1 MSSYASARKYAAT
14 PRKRKETM
22 ESDISSHPLRTK
34 AEAASPEMPCP
45 PHGPIL
51 IKAVEKSAYSASCLA
66 CGLEGPKREDGWDA
80 KLAFDE
86 AFGAISQ

>member
-1 MSSYASARKYAAT
+1 VSIYASARKYSDT

-22 ESDISSHPLRTK
+22 ESDVSTHPLRSK
-34 AEAASPEMPCP
+34 AEVGRPEMSCP

-51 IKAVEKSAYSASCLA
+51 IKAVEKRAYSASCLS
-66 CGLEGPKREDGWDA
+66 CGLEGPKQEDGWDA

-86 AFGAISQ
+86 AFGAIS